1 VFLVIIFD
9 IVKSIKV
16 VVQHALAGLDYKLYF
31 YLANCSS
38 LPLQPTPSPSNT
50 QQSSSP
56 APKPTVDNPRACPNA
71 CTCYDDK
78 GKLYHGS
85 EDNVPKTGY
94 CFFLTR

>member
-1 VFLVIIFD
+1 MVWQLWII
-9 IVKSIKV
+9 I
-16 VVQHALAGLDYKLYF
+16 KLYV

-38 LPLQPTPSPSNT
+38 LPLQPTPSTST
-50 QQSSSP
+50 T
-56 APKPTVDNPRACPNA
+56 PKPIVDNPRACPDA

-85 EDNVPKTGY
+85 EDDVPKTGY